1 MVDFE
6 AFGDFL
12 RNAIRDIRG
21 GGARDIIRPVERV
34 GEDIGGAF
42 GDLSRDIR
50 GGGARD
56 IFSGLRRNIGDIG
69 SRIREDVSGGLSG
82 LRRDLSGFA
91 DFLRRHKLA
100 IGLGAGLGLAGLGA
114 YEFLR
119 SQGGNNYNTQL
130 GGAGLLGGAGQ
141 CDPTCG
147 QIPELPPCPQ
157 CSQGGAGTG
166 QCDPTCGQIPELP
179 PCPQCGGSGL
189 GGGLGG
195 GSIFSDPLVW
205 IIIAVVVIIIIVI
218 IIYYSKKKKKG

>member
-1 MVDFE
+1 MVDFQ

-12 RNAIRDIRG
+12 RNAIRDLS

-42 GDLSRDIR
+42 GGLSRDIR

-56 IFSGLRRNIGDIG
+56 IFSGLRRDIGDIG

-119 SQGGNNYNTQL
+119 SQGGNNYNSQL
-130 GGAGLLGGAGQ
+130 GGSGLGGGLGGGSGAGQ

-147 QIPELPPCPQ
+147 QIPSLPPCPQ
-157 CSQGGAGTG
+157 CSGG
-166 QCDPTCGQIPELP
+166 
-179 PCPQCGGSGL
+179 
-189 GGGLGG
+189 GGGLGGG
-195 GSIFSDPLVW
+195 GSIFSDPLFW
-205 IIIAVVVIIIIVI
+205 IIIAVVVVIIIAI